1 MKNLHPDNL
10 KKIMKKVII
19 LIIAITS
26 LSLVS
31 CGPAKPLTPEE
42 QAVLDSKIKM
52 YTEIFEQKSFVIE
65 ANTVYSKKG
74 RSFQMNSSINFVKLN
89 KGVGVVQLGFDGI
102 IGWNGVGGIT
112 LDGNVTNYKV
122 DKGDGTKM
130 PSVSFNMNGP
140 SGGGTVRI
148 SVNSSG
154 NSRATIDGNFGDRIT
169 FSGPLV
175 PLSESST
182 YQGQTLF

>member
-1 MKNLHPDNL
+1 
-10 KKIMKKVII
+10 MKKAII
-19 LIIAITS
+19 VIIAITS

-42 QAVLDSKIKM
+42 QAVLDSKIKL
-52 YTEIFEQKSFVIE
+52 YTELFEQKSFVIE

-89 KGVGVVQLGFDGI
+89 EGTGVLQLAFNQI
-102 IGWNGVGGIT
+102 VGWNGVGGIT
-112 LDGNVTNYKV
+112 LDGKVRNYKIN
-122 DKGDGTKM
+122 KGDGSKM
-130 PSVSFNMNGP
+130 PSVQFDMNGTL
-140 SGGGTVRI
+140 GWGTVRI

-154 NSRATIDGNFGDRIT
+154 NARATVDGGTSGDRIT
-169 FSGPLV
+169 FSGQLV
-175 PLSESST
+175 PLKESGT